1 MAGEEEK
8 VTQSTA
14 KHECSKSGK
23 PDDGFLF
30 SFTTEK
36 AQTCENQTD
45 KHKSFWCL
53 CFPSTGQVN
62 VKFNGIFKG
71 TEVSKEKGTQ
81 STSDTAS
88 TGMGRNVMN
97 HQVCCANQPA
107 VEVTHLRMHKTGQ

>member
-53 CFPSTGQVN
+53 CFPITGQVN
-62 VKFNGIFKG
+62 VKFNAFSRVLKSPRRKAHRALLIL
-71 TEVSKEKGTQ
+71 
-81 STSDTAS
+81 
-88 TGMGRNVMN
+88 
-97 HQVCCANQPA
+97 QVLAWG
-107 VEVTHLRMHKTGQ
+107 EM